1 MPYVPTFYKQ
11 SEPEEPLS
19 GTQGTGKAELLRYQ
33 REETAEKGQT
43 GMKKKAGKKWC
54 GIILVFCML
63 AVNTSYAAAT
73 QKEID
78 KTKDEITDL
87 QEQKDEAEEQ
97 VDSLNDEKEALE
109 SDLSGLNGQLNEI
122 VSSMN
127 KLETEIDTKEQE
139 IETAKQQLAAAEEQS
154 AEQYEAMKIRI
165 QYMYENSGTTV
176 WEMLFESKSV
186 TEFLNRT
193 EYASEVQQY
202 DRDML
207 VQYQELQQQI
217 AEQKSGLEEELA
229 ELVALENQMQEKQD
243 SVNSLIAD
251 TRNKIA
257 QSNAD
262 IADAEADVES
272 LEAKIAKMEA
282 YEKELEIK
290 KAKED
295 AARLAKIK
303 EQEKED
309 TSGTTYVPADSDAY
323 LLGAIIECEAGS
335 EPYEGKLAV
344 GSVIMN
350 RVKSSYFPNT
360 ISGVIYQSGQFSPV
374 ASGRLAYRLEAG
386 VSSSCIGAA
395 QEVLN
400 GNITTNC
407 LYFRANNGIISG
419 IVIGNH
425 VFY

>member
-1 MPYVPTFYKQ
+1 M
-11 SEPEEPLS
+11 
-19 GTQGTGKAELLRYQ
+19 RHIW
-33 REETAEKGQT
+33 
-43 GMKKKAGKKWC
+43 GKKLWGMVLIC
-54 GIILVFCML
+54 CML
-63 AVNTSYAAAT
+63 AATSSYAATT

-78 KTKDEITDL
+78 NTKNKITDL
-87 QEQKDEAEEQ
+87 QKQKEEAEDE
-97 VDSLNDEKEALE
+97 VDSLNDQKEALE
-109 SDLSGLNGQLNEI
+109 SDLSGLNSRLNEI
-122 VSSMN
+122 VTSMN
-127 KLETEIDTKEQE
+127 ELETQISGKEQD
-139 IETAKQQLAAAEEQS
+139 IETAKEQLAAAEQQS
-154 AEQYEAMKIRI
+154 ARQYQDMKIRI
-165 QYMYENSGTTV
+165 QYMYENSGTTI
-176 WEMLFESKSV
+176 WQMLFEAKSV
-186 TEFLNRT
+186 ADFLNRT
-193 EYASEVQQY
+193 EYAAEIQQY
-202 DRDML
+202 DREML
-207 VQYQELQQQI
+207 VQFQELQKQI
-217 AEQKSGLEEELA
+217 AEQKSLLEEELT
-229 ELVALENQMQEKQD
+229 ELTALEAQMQEKQS
-243 SVNSLIAD
+243 SVNGLIAD
-251 TRNKIA
+251 TRDKIA
-257 QSNAD
+257 KSNAD
-262 IADAEADVES
+262 IASAEADVDS

-303 EQEKED
+303 EQEQED

-386 VSSSCIGAA
+386 VSSSCLGAA

-419 IVIGNH
+419 TVIGNH